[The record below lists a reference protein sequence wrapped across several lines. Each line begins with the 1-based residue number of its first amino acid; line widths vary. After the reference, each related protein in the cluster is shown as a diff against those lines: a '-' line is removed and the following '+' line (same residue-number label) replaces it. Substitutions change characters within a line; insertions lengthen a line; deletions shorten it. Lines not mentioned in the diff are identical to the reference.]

1 VEKIMFDSPME
12 RCAVCGQMVT
22 LAQTFTEC
30 QRRHSCATDQ
40 PCPLRKYFSGDDGSL
55 DPQLQKPSSD

>member
-1 VEKIMFDSPME
+1 MFDSPME
-12 RCAVCGQMVT
+12 HCAVCGQMVT

-40 PCPLRKYFSGDDGSL
+40 VCPLQNYFSGVDGSL
-55 DPQLQKPSSD
+55 DSQQEKSSVP